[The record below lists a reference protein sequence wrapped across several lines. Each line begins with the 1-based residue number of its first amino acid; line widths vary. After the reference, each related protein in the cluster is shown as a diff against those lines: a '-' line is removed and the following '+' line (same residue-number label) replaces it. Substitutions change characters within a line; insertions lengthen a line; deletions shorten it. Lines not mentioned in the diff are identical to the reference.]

1 MELKIKMG
9 DLSKYSDEDIINII
23 SVNVETE
30 LKKRG
35 YNYGWYKKKNFVGAI
50 YIFVN
55 SAFPQLIKIGYAD
68 DVQKRLK
75 ILNRNSG
82 LPDPF
87 HCYAIYKVKKKLED
101 LRLHHLIDTL
111 DSSLRH
117 SKNREFYE
125 INCQK
130 AYDILSAIAQINGDE
145 EQLKKNP
152 FSDNYFEQTKFI
164 NVTHENSYNNKTKK
178 LGRLKFSILG
188 IPVGSKLVF
197 VKNKNIT
204 CVTKDNTNK
213 VEYNGKIYP
222 ISRLAKKL
230 LNVTAAQGGLY
241 FMYNGEI
248 LVDIR
253 KRLCV

>member
-1 MELKIKMG
+1 MG

-23 SVNVETE
+23 SVNLEAE

-35 YNYGWYKKKNFVGAI
+35 YYYGWHKQKNFVGAI

-55 SAFPQLIKIGYAD
+55 PAFPQLIKIGYAD

-87 HCYAIYKVKKKLED
+87 HCYAIYKVKKRLED
-101 LRLHHLIDTL
+101 LRLHNLIDTL

-178 LGRLKFSILG
+178 QGRLKFSMLG

>member
-9 DLSKYSDEDIINII
+9 NLSKYSDEDIINII

-55 SAFPQLIKIGYAD
+55 PAFPQLIKIGYAD

-75 ILNRNSG
+75 ILN
-82 LPDPF
+82 
-87 HCYAIYKVKKKLED
+87 

-152 FSDNYFEQTKFI
+152 FSDNYFEQTKFT

-197 VKNKNIT
+197 VRDKNIT